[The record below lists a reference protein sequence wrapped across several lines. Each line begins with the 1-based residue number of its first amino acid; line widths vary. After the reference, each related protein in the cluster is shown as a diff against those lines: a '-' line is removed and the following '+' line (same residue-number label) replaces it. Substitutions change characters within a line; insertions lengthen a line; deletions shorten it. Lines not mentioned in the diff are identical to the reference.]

1 MSNFGSRVSALVETT
16 RSSYRLHVY
25 RFKYTHVYI
34 YIYIFYVV
42 YSKFLFQFF
51 YYALFFI
58 NIYEKSIIVRLL
70 GKKRGEKRS
79 RLLLLSARSSC
90 FSQQIRLYYI
100 LKKIEY
106 HTRARSI
113 RYCSCYN
120 KLSLTTLEIYS
131 SLLLGHK
138 TVSLRDSG
146 PGVSS
151 MHYTTPHF
159 KWTKINFSSPH
170 VP

>member
-51 YYALFFI
+51 YCALFFI

-70 GKKRGEKRS
+70 GEKKGGKKKSIIIIERTIFLFFAVDS
-79 RLLLLSARSSC
+79 SLLHS
-90 FSQQIRLYYI
+90 
-100 LKKIEY
+100 KKNRI
-106 HTRARSI
+106 TRARVLFVI
-113 RYCSCYN
+113 VVA
-120 KLSLTTLEIYS
+120 T
-131 SLLLGHK
+131 
-138 TVSLRDSG
+138 
-146 PGVSS
+146 
-151 MHYTTPHF
+151 
-159 KWTKINFSSPH
+159 INCH
-170 VP
+170 